1 MGVLE
6 QVSQMKS
13 QGISEQEIVSSLT
26 QQRISPKDINDALN
40 QSKIKDA
47 VYSPQETNI
56 PPKEQIPMPPNLEAP
71 YVPRTQDIKQGD
83 NMALPQETYVPQPQE
98 EYAPPQEVYQQEA
111 YGYPAPEGEQSSD
124 MMIEISE
131 QVFSEKIKKV
141 EKQIDKMNDIQVLL
155 QTQTEHATERLK
167 RIESIMDKLQ
177 VEILQKVGSY
187 GKNLESI
194 KKEME
199 MIEDSFAKIVPGAK
213 TPIHRKVHKKTPS
226 KTPKK
231 KSKTKKK

>member
-13 QGISEQEIVSSLT
+13 QGIPEQEIVSRLN
-26 QQRISPKDINDALN
+26 QQRISPKEINDALN

-47 VYSPQETNI
+47 VYNPQETKMQTQENI
-56 PPKEQIPMPPNLEAP
+56 QSP
-71 YVPRTQDIKQGD
+71 YVPRTQDIKQGYSPQSQEEY
-83 NMALPQETYVPQPQE
+83 APQPQEYAPPQPQE

-111 YGYPAPEGEQSSD
+111 YGYPASEGEQSSD
-124 MMIEISE
+124 MVIEISE
-131 QVFSEKIKKV
+131 QIFNEKIKKV
-141 EKQIDKMNDIQVLL
+141 EKQIDKIQDVQTLL
-155 QTQTEHATERLK
+155 QTQTEYATERLK

-177 VEILQKVGSY
+177 IAILEKIGSY

-199 MIEDSFAKIVPGAK
+199 MIEDSFTKIVPHAK
-213 TPIHRKVHKKTPS
+213 KLAHKKVHTKRKTS
-226 KTPKK
+226 KK
-231 KSKTKKK
+231 K

>member
-13 QGISEQEIVSSLT
+13 QGIQEQEIVSRLK
-26 QQRISPKDINDALN
+26 QQKVSPKDINDALN

-47 VYSPQETNI
+47 VYSPQETTPS
-56 PPKEQIPMPPNLEAP
+56 PPEPAPMPENIEAT
-71 YVPRTQDIKQGD
+71 YVPRTQDIKQEA
-83 NMALPQETYVPQPQE
+83 NVPQPQEAYTPQPQE
-98 EYAPPQEVYQQEA
+98 EYAPPQEIYQQEA
-111 YGYPAPEGEQSSD
+111 YGYPAPEGEQTSD

-131 QVFSEKIKKV
+131 QVFSEKIKKI
-141 EKQIDKMNDIQVLL
+141 EKQVDKINDTQALL

-177 VEILQKVGSY
+177 VEILQRVGSY

-199 MIEDSFAKIVPGAK
+199 MIEDSFTKIVPGAK
-213 TPIHRKVHKKTPS
+213 KPTHKKIHT

>member
-13 QGISEQEIVSSLT
+13 QGIPEQEIVSRLN
-26 QQRISPKDINDALN
+26 QQRISPKEINDALN
-40 QSKIKDA
+40 QSRIKDA
-47 VYSPQETNI
+47 VYSPQETNM
-56 PPKEQIPMPPNLEAP
+56 PPTETIPMPENVEAP
-71 YVPRTQDIKQGD
+71 YVPRTQDIKQGSSV
-83 NMALPQETYVPQPQE
+83 PQPQKAYTPQPQE

-111 YGYPAPEGEQSSD
+111 YDYAPEGEQNSD

-141 EKQIDKMNDIQVLL
+141 ERQIDKINNTQTVL
-155 QTQTEHATERLK
+155 QTQTEHSTEKLK

-177 VEILQKVGSY
+177 IAILEKIGSY

-194 KKEME
+194 KKEMT
-199 MIEDSFAKIVPGAK
+199 MIEDSFTKIVPHAK
-213 TPIHRKVHKKTPS
+213 KLAHKKVHTKT
-226 KTPKK
+226 KTSKK
-231 KSKTKKK
+231 K

>member
-1 MGVLE
+1 MGILE

-13 QGISEQEIVSSLT
+13 QGMPEQEIVSTLT
-26 QQRISPKDINDALN
+26 QQSISPKEINDALN
-40 QSKIKDA
+40 QSRIKDA
-47 VYSPQETNI
+47 VYNPQETTM
-56 PPKEQIPMPPNLEAP
+56 PPKQSPPMPEKVEAS
-71 YVPRTQDIKQGD
+71 YVPRTQEM
-83 NMALPQETYVPQPQE
+83 NVPSPETYAPQPQE

-111 YGYPAPEGEQSSD
+111 YDYPAPEGEQGSD

-131 QVFSEKIKKV
+131 QVFSEKIKKI
-141 EKQIDKMNDIQVLL
+141 EKQVDKIKDTQVLL
-155 QTQTEHATERLK
+155 QTQTEYATERLK

-177 VEILQKVGSY
+177 VEILERVGSY

-199 MIEDSFAKIVPGAK
+199 MIEDSFTKIIPGAK
-213 TPIHRKVHKKTPS
+213 TPTHKKVHA

-231 KSKTKKK
+231 KSKTHKK

>member
-13 QGISEQEIVSSLT
+13 QGMQEQEIVNNLT
-26 QQRISPKDINDALN
+26 QQRISPKEINDALN

-47 VYSPQETNI
+47 VYSPQETT
-56 PPKEQIPMPPNLEAP
+56 MPPIQSPPAPENVEAS
-71 YVPRTQDIKQGD
+71 YVPRTQDIKQGGE
-83 NMALPQETYVPQPQE
+83 MTQPQESYVPQPQE
-98 EYAPPQEVYQQEA
+98 EYAPPQEIYQQEA
-111 YGYPAPEGEQSSD
+111 YDYPAPEGEQSSD

-141 EKQIDKMNDIQVLL
+141 EKQIDKIKDAQILL
-155 QTQTEHATERLK
+155 QTQTEHATASLK

-177 VEILQKVGSY
+177 VEILQRVGSY

-199 MIEDSFAKIVPGAK
+199 MIEDSFVKIVPGAK
-213 TPIHRKVHKKTPS
+213 KPTHRKVHTKTPA

-231 KSKTKKK
+231 KPKTKKK